1 MLNIQEVVSN
11 VLTTT
16 TILLL
21 TIIILLQLAFASYY
35 NNDIYDQWNTIEEF
49 EHVSSLRKFLLDKDW
64 INDNVRLDELDYILV
79 LTQQCSSEFFTT
91 VPTPL
96 VLAVISIESGFRS
109 TLLGFSNDTGL
120 MQIIPGFHRER
131 IAKYIY
137 NENVDLF
144 DPRVNVMV
152 GMDYLSELLEKFHG
166 DIYTTLMAYNMGPDR
181 ARRYAS
187 NGWSSAYADVV
198 MDRMNE
204 ISIFLEGR

>member
-1 MLNIQEVVSN
+1 MLNKQELIQN
-11 VLTTT
+11 VLTTSLILAV
-16 TILLL
+16 TIA
-21 TIIILLQLAFASYY
+21 ILLQLTFASYY
-35 NNDIYDQWNTIEEF
+35 RNDIYDQWNTIEEF
-49 EHVSSLRKFLLDKDW
+49 EQVSSLRKFLLDKDW
-64 INDNVRLDELDYILV
+64 IDEGVRLDELDYILV
-79 LTQQCSSEFFTT
+79 LTQQCSSEFFPT
-91 VPTPL
+91 VPTSL

-109 TLLGFSNDTGL
+109 NLLGFSNDTGL

-131 IAKYIY
+131 ISRYIY

-152 GMDYLSELLEKFHG
+152 GMDYLSELLENFHE
-166 DIYTTLMAYNMGPDR
+166 DIYATLMAYNMGPDR

-187 NGWSSAYADVV
+187 NGWSSAYADAV